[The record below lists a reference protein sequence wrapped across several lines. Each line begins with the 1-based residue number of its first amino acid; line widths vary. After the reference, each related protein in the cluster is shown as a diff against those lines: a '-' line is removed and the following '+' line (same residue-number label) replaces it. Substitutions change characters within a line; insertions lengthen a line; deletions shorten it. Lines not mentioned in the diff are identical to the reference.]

1 MYPIVRVSFG
11 VVVSCVFLI
20 LVANVNGFFVSP
32 SDDPAWVD
40 VAAADAAGS
49 TNGGPGGPGLAVY
62 QRVCQ
67 SCHQASGAGLEGVY
81 PPLAG
86 SEWAQGDPGIP
97 VRLVLHGFQG
107 AIERNGVQYSGVMAA
122 WGEVLDDQEIA
133 DVLNYVRAAWGNS
146 GSTIAA
152 DYVAEVRAATANK
165 LGAYQPDEV
174 VAEVT
179 AAASGGDSSAEQ

>member
-11 VVVSCVFLI
+11 VVVSCVLLI
-20 LVANVNGFFVSP
+20 LAANVSGFFVSP

-40 VAAADAAGS
+40 VAVADAGGG
-49 TNGGPGGPGLAVY
+49 TGNGPGGPGLAVY

-67 SCHQASGAGLEGVY
+67 SCHQATGNGLEGVY

-86 SEWAQGDPGIP
+86 SEWAQGDPAIP

-107 AIERNGVQYSGVMAA
+107 AIERNGVKYSGVMAA

-133 DVLNYVRAAWGNS
+133 DVLNFVRASWGNS
-146 GSTIAA
+146 GAPVAA

-174 VAEVT
+174 LAEAT
-179 AAASGGDSSAEQ
+179 ASASGGDSAGQ